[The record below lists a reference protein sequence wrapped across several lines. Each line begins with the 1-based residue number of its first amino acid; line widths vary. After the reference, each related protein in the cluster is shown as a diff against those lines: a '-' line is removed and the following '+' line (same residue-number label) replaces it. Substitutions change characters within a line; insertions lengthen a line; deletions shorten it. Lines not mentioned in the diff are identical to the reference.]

1 MTKPPAL
8 AGFAAKVRE
17 IALAYPE
24 TTEEHPW
31 GETAIKVRG
40 KIFVFIGNEGD
51 APNFSVKLP
60 STGMQALALPFAA
73 PTHYGMGKHGWVTI
87 TIPKRV
93 TRAFEAQ
100 VAEWVRESYVAVA
113 PKKLGRA
120 VASATHFA

>member
-8 AGFAAKVRE
+8 AGFTAKVRE

-40 KIFVFIGNEGD
+40 KIFVYIGNEGD

>member
-1 MTKPPAL
+1 MTKPPPL

>member
-1 MTKPPAL
+1 MTTSSPL
-8 AGFAAKVRE
+8 TGFAARLRAV
-17 IALAYPE
+17 ALAYPE
-24 TTEEHPW
+24 TTEDRPW

-40 KIFVFIGNEGD
+40 KTFVFIGNEGD

-60 STGMQALALPFAA
+60 LTGMQALALPFAA

-113 PKKLGRA
+113 PKKVGRA
-120 VASATHFA
+120 LDSAIQFT